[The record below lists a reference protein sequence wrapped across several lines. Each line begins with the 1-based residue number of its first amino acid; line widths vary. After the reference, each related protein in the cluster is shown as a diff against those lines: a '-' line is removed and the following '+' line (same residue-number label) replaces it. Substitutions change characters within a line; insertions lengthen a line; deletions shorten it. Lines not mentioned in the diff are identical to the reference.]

1 MEDQTQTGPVWK
13 IWGGGYTKMLMS
25 SFKIHSFQST
35 APIQYSQTAPA
46 LTKHFANQIV
56 PLLCRFVRAELWP
69 LDQMGQVLCEV
80 WKLRS
85 GQRKYNVVE
94 VSWGNKE
101 WNQRGFN
108 LRRPRYI
115 CKTKSEDSNERRW
128 CQIWTNLKPIISRE
142 LLQSR

>member
-1 MEDQTQTGPVWK
+1 
-13 IWGGGYTKMLMS
+13 MLMS

-56 PLLCRFVRAELWP
+56 PLLCRFVSAELWQ

-101 WNQRGFN
+101 
-108 LRRPRYI
+108 
-115 CKTKSEDSNERRW
+115 
-128 CQIWTNLKPIISRE
+128 
-142 LLQSR
+142 